1 MTLTL
6 SPETEALI
14 RKHIDA
20 GEFATPDQLIQSALL
35 RYEHLEDADVW
46 MLNNAEAINAKISLS
61 SEQIEQGKS
70 HTAEESMKLLLERI
84 AARTK

>member
-35 RYEHLEDADVW
+35 RYEYLEDAEEW
-46 MLNNAEAINAKISLS
+46 MRNNSESLHAKLLRS
-61 SEQIEQGKS
+61 SEQLEQGKS
-70 HTAEESMKLLLERI
+70 YTAEESLKLLLEKM
-84 AARTK
+84 ATRTK

>member
-20 GEFATPDQLIQSALL
+20 GEFANPDQMIQSALL
-35 RYEHLEDADVW
+35 RYEHLD
-46 MLNNAEAINAKISLS
+46 NAEDSMRDNSISLHAKLLRS
-61 SEQIEQGKS
+61 SEQLEQGKS
-70 HTAEESMKLLLERI
+70 YTAEESLKLLLEKM
-84 AARTK
+84 ATRTK